1 MSYKIPNAITSNESG
16 WCPGCGHGIVA
27 RLIAEVAEEL
37 EVEDRVVMVRDVAC
51 GAMVS
56 GVVEFNNIGGAHGR
70 PIITACGAKRARK
83 DSIVIAHPG
92 DGSAYSIGIEST
104 IHAALRNENILAL
117 IVNNS
122 VFGMTGGQMSPAT
135 LIGQKTTSSPK
146 GRDKDYNGSPF
157 DGVKTLKEYDI
168 AYLARGSVDSP
179 GEVTK
184 AKKYIKKAIEKQM
197 RGEGFCLVEI
207 LSPCPTNWNKT
218 PVDSLKMIK
227 DQQKVFYPV
236 GEYIDKGGNL

>member
-1 MSYKIPNAITSNESG
+1 M
-16 WCPGCGHGIVA
+16 
-27 RLIAEVAEEL
+27 
-37 EVEDRVVMVRDVAC
+37 
-51 GAMVS
+51 
-56 GVVEFNNIGGAHGR
+56 
-70 PIITACGAKRARK
+70 
-83 DSIVIAHPG
+83 
-92 DGSAYSIGIEST
+92 
-104 IHAALRNENILAL
+104 
-117 IVNNS
+117 
-122 VFGMTGGQMSPAT
+122 
-135 LIGQKTTSSPK
+135 
-146 GRDKDYNGSPF
+146 
-157 DGVKTLKEYDI
+157 VKTLKEYDI